1 MKFRGPSLLEQI
13 HWSREEEILHRLVNL
28 VNRFSGRFLQLTE
41 RQLYSLFEC
50 HWRIRVS
57 IVYRKGT
64 KYITDI
70 ICQVV
75 MQLYYIHFEIT
86 GDPCNLI
93 GSQQCN
99 IFFLNHTIFSL
110 NWIFFFQA
118 NEKAMLK
125 QNNQYNFQDLLTKC
139 Y

>member
-99 IFFLNHTIFSL
+99 FFLESHNFFSKL
-110 NWIFFFQA
+110 
-118 NEKAMLK
+118 
-125 QNNQYNFQDLLTKC
+125 DLLFSSQWESNAETKQSIQLSRFVN
-139 Y
+139 